1 MVSTGLHATST
12 KKFVIVLYDSPELL
26 PEHASAS
33 HRPAWLRRPR
43 STPPGLL
50 TAPTPRTSMPWFSA
64 IIVVLA
70 LLAHILAFDCYIAS
84 IIRPLDDMLEVP
96 VHVRG

>member
-1 MVSTGLHATST
+1 MVSAGLHATSI
-12 KKFVIVLYDSPELL
+12 KKLVIVLYDSPELL
-26 PEHASAS
+26 PEHAPAS

-70 LLAHILAFDCYIAS
+70 LLARNVAVKC
-84 IIRPLDDMLEVP
+84 
-96 VHVRG
+96 